1 MAENIELIPALEINE
16 LFEQTVFIVQIV
28 SAFKVNS
35 ELTLIIGSVYV
46 GHVGH
51 AVEVEELVVVDVV
64 VKIEELVVDDVVVVE
79 IEELVV
85 IDVVE
90 VELEELVVVE
100 VVDLEVIP
108 VLDILFCPTLDGMV
122 KFLFKFLISFLCF
135 VPRA

>member
-1 MAENIELIPALEINE
+1 MADNTELILAFEINE

-35 ELTLIIGSVYV
+35 ELTLIIGSVHV

-51 AVEVEELVVVDVV
+51 VVEVEELVVVDVV

-79 IEELVV
+79 
-85 IDVVE
+85 
-90 VELEELVVVE
+90 LEELVVVE

-108 VLDILFCPTLDGMV
+108 VLDILFCLTPNGMV
-122 KFLFKFLISFLCF
+122 KFLLKFLISFF
-135 VPRA
+135 VFCSTSMIG